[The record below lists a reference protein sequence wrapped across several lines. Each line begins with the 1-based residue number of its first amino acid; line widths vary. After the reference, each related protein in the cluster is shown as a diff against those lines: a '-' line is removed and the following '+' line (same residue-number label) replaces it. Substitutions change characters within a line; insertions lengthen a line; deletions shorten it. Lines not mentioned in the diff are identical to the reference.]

1 MDYKEE
7 YLKLKKKYKILKKN
21 GGSIEYKDL
30 SQKNSF
36 EATILNDYSTAIS
49 YINTMRTNTFYR
61 LSYNLYHSLKFYQH
75 YSTTLQKNVFKSNYI
90 CGGNWYFNIK
100 VKSYMYTNLGVII
113 PNQSSKYYVE
123 LVLLL
128 KTSVCTQSNNFIMP
142 STLQT
147 SLYTDPYAKA
157 YKEYKKKKKIKEKQQ
172 ELDDLED
179 SLEDK
184 ESELEE
190 KKNF

>member
-1 MDYKEE
+1 
-7 YLKLKKKYKILKKN
+7 
-21 GGSIEYKDL
+21 
-30 SQKNSF
+30 
-36 EATILNDYSTAIS
+36 
-49 YINTMRTNTFYR
+49 MRTNTFYR
-61 LSYNLYHSLKFYQH
+61 LSYNLYHSLEFYQH

-100 VKSYMYTNLGVII
+100 IKSYMYTNLGVII
-113 PNQSSKYYVE
+113 PNQSAKYYVE

-128 KTSVCTQSNNFIMP
+128 KTSVCTQNNSFFMP

-157 YKEYKKKKKIKEKQQ
+157 YKEYKKKKKMKEKQE
-172 ELDDLED
+172 ELDELED

-190 KKNF
+190 RERKLKLKEKKLRSKKRKTSKKKSSKKKSSKKKKSKIKNKSKK